1 MKSETMKNI
10 LTRIFTTA
18 KTELQIN
25 NEVEIKEGTI
35 TENCG
40 RGRKPFRGFMY
51 RGARYKGRSR
61 TIGRGL
67 ERMNPLFNGVISR
80 CNVSESAHHWVKGLP
95 SCQQKY

>member
-1 MKSETMKNI
+1 MKYVTMKNL

-25 NEVEIKEGTI
+25 NKVNIKEETMI

-40 RGRKPFRGFMY
+40 RGRKPFREFMY
-51 RGARYKGRSR
+51 RGAKYKGCSR

-67 ERMNPLFNGVISR
+67 ERMNPVFNGVIPR
-80 CNVSESAHHWVKGLP
+80 CNICESTHH
-95 SCQQKY
+95 